1 MNITSVKGSACGP
14 DQTADALT
22 HGNRYFF
29 SMSTWSSLSSEISL
43 AVEQT
48 APSIVQVHGRRRV
61 AAGLVVAEN
70 VVLTP
75 AAVDD
80 DKVAVHAGNSQA
92 VEGDV
97 LGRIGHMGLTVLRVG
112 GLGLRPLT
120 PADDAKPG
128 HLAVAVGR
136 TWSGNV
142 MAMLAPIAV
151 VGGPL
156 RTGRASEIAR
166 VIRIQQSPHGA
177 LNGGALVEASGRV
190 LGIITSL
197 AIRGTTVVIPASLAF
212 AAATRV
218 AADGGTKQGFLGVS
232 SMPVAIP
239 ERQRAGRSESV
250 GLLVNQVSRQSPAD
264 AAGLL
269 VGDVIVAF
277 DGEPV
282 HDGEELVTRLRGNRI
297 GKAVPVTVLRGASA
311 VDVSVTV
318 GERPNSGQP

>member
-1 MNITSVKGSACGP
+1 
-14 DQTADALT
+14 
-22 HGNRYFF
+22 
-29 SMSTWSSLSSEISL
+29 MSTWSSLSSEISV
-43 AVEQT
+43 AVEQV

-70 VVLTP
+70 IILTP

-80 DKVAVHAGNSQA
+80 DKVAVHAGNGQA
-92 VEGDV
+92 VEGVV
-97 LGRIGHMGLTVLRVG
+97 LGRIGHMGLTVLRVD
-112 GLGLRPLT
+112 GLGLRPVT
-120 PADDAKPG
+120 STDDVKPG

-156 RTGRASEIAR
+156 RTGRASEIER

-177 LNGGALVEASGRV
+177 MNGGALVDASGRV

-282 HDGEELVTRLRGNRI
+282 HDGEALVTRLRGNRI
-297 GKAVPVTVLRGASA
+297 GKAVPVTVLRGAA
-311 VDVSVTV
+311 AGEVSVTV
-318 GERPNSGQP
+318 GERPSR

>member
-1 MNITSVKGSACGP
+1 MSAW
-14 DQTADALT
+14 
-22 HGNRYFF
+22 
-29 SMSTWSSLSSEISL
+29 STLSNEISS
-43 AVEQT
+43 AVEQA

-61 AAGLVVAEN
+61 AAGLVVADN
-70 VVLTP
+70 IILTP

-80 DKVAVHAGNSQA
+80 DKVPVRTVNGQA
-92 VEGDV
+92 VEGVV
-97 LGRIGHMGLTVLRVG
+97 LGRVGHMGLTVVRAD

-120 PADDAKPG
+120 ATDDAKPG

-156 RTGRASEIAR
+156 RTGRATEIER

-177 LNGGALVEASGRV
+177 LNGGALLDASGRV
-190 LGIITSL
+190 LGIITTV
-197 AIRGTTVVIPASLAF
+197 AIRGTTVVIPASLAW
-212 AAATRV
+212 AAAERV

-232 SMPVAIP
+232 STPVRIP
-239 ERQRAGRSESV
+239 DRQRAGRPQDV
-250 GLLVNQVSRQSPAD
+250 GLLISQISPHSPAE

-269 VGDVIVAF
+269 VGDVIVGF

-282 HDGEELVTRLRGNRI
+282 GDGEELITRLRGNRV
-297 GKAVPVTVLRGASA
+297 GKAVPLTVLRAASA
-311 VDVSVTV
+311 VDVTVTI
-318 GERPNSGQP
+318 GERPTRQGS

>member
-1 MNITSVKGSACGP
+1 
-14 DQTADALT
+14 
-22 HGNRYFF
+22 
-29 SMSTWSSLSSEISL
+29 
-43 AVEQT
+43 
-48 APSIVQVHGRRRV
+48 
-61 AAGLVVAEN
+61 
-70 VVLTP
+70 
-75 AAVDD
+75 
-80 DKVAVHAGNSQA
+80 
-92 VEGDV
+92 
-97 LGRIGHMGLTVLRVG
+97 
-112 GLGLRPLT
+112 
-120 PADDAKPG
+120 
-128 HLAVAVGR
+128 
-136 TWSGNV
+136 

-156 RTGRASEIAR
+156 RTGRASEIER
-166 VIRIQQSPHGA
+166 VIRIQHSPHGA
-177 LNGGALVEASGRV
+177 MNGGALVDASGRV

-218 AADGGTKQGFLGVS
+218 TADGGTKQGFLGVS
-232 SMPVAIP
+232 SVPVAIP

-282 HDGEELVTRLRGNRI
+282 HDGEALVTRLRGNRI
-297 GKAVPVTVLRGASA
+297 GKAVPITVLRGAAA

-318 GERPNSGQP
+318 GERPSR

>member
-1 MNITSVKGSACGP
+1 
-14 DQTADALT
+14 
-22 HGNRYFF
+22 
-29 SMSTWSSLSSEISL
+29 MSTWSSLSNEISV
-43 AVEQT
+43 AVEQA

-70 VVLTP
+70 IILTP

-80 DKVAVHAGNSQA
+80 DAVAVHAGNGQT
-92 VEGDV
+92 VEGVV
-97 LGRIGHMGLTVLRVG
+97 LGRIGHMGLTVLRVD

-120 PADDAKPG
+120 PADDPKPG

-156 RTGRASEIAR
+156 RTGRASEIER

-177 LNGGALVEASGRV
+177 LNGGALVDASGRV
-190 LGIITSL
+190 LGIITSV

-232 SMPVAIP
+232 STPVAIP

-318 GERPNSGQP
+318 GERPRR